1 MGVVK
6 DVIHAARSLKAQYE
20 LQVHHTHTK
29 EKDTIN
35 RQLVVASCSVL
46 SWGDLVKRP
55 CQDQRSKPSALSN
68 LPICLLSS
76 FLCLWLCLCRVPR
89 CSRCW

>member
-20 LQVHHTHTK
+20 LQVRTKQLHTQKSETAACGFWWLVARGHVVEQPLHHEGSRMSAPSRCCLT
-29 EKDTIN
+29 
-35 RQLVVASCSVL
+35 SVSL
-46 SWGDLVKRP
+46 FV
-55 CQDQRSKPSALSN
+55 
-68 LPICLLSS
+68 
-76 FLCLWLCLCRVPR
+76 LCLDRLSRVPR